1 MIGEIRPKG
10 PNQLDER
17 VPIEVGTIQIGSLE
31 APKAEP
37 VTIGISPTGRVGVW
51 LSHQTSHHVLRF
63 QERNSV
69 WQGDLLQGCFD
80 LENCICLDEEFYRDL
95 CRCHV

>member
-1 MIGEIRPKG
+1 MVEMGTHLATERAGLVTLHLRDGAPQFY
-10 PNQLDER
+10 PN
-17 VPIEVGTIQIGSLE
+17 
-31 APKAEP
+31 
-37 VTIGISPTGRVGVW
+37 
-51 LSHQTSHHVLRF
+51 HQTSHHVLRF

-80 LENCICLDEEFYRDL
+80 LENCLCLDEEFYRDM